1 MLIDL
6 NKLMAVNFILCSE
19 QSCRPSCCTAL
30 PIFLLTAR
38 KAPLPM
44 ELPAA
49 DVITENVDESAIV
62 VANEVTDAIEA
73 KAAQRRSKAI
83 NAPHSAAAILAQEG
97 NVGCC

>member
-6 NKLMAVNFILCSE
+6 DKLMAVNFILCSE
-19 QSCRPSCCTAL
+19 WSCWPSCCTAL

-49 DVITENVDESAIV
+49 DVITENVDESAVII
-62 VANEVTDAIEA
+62 ANEATDAVEA
-73 KAAQRRSKAI
+73 KAAQHRSKAT
-83 NAPHSAAAILAQEG
+83 NAPHSATAVLA
-97 NVGCC
+97 